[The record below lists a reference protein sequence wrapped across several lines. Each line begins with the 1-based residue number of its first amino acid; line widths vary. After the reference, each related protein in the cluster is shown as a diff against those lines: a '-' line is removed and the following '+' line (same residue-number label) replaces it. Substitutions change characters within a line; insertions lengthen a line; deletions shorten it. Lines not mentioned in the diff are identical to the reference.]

1 MQKFVQYD
9 HFGIFYR
16 NLWGVFMSKMHK
28 VLSCNLY
35 FKGVYYAV
43 EKWRKENVFKEHRTD
58 QVKDL

>member
-1 MQKFVQYD
+1 MCYSQG
-9 HFGIFYR
+9 FG
-16 NLWGVFMSKMHK
+16 GVFMSKMHK